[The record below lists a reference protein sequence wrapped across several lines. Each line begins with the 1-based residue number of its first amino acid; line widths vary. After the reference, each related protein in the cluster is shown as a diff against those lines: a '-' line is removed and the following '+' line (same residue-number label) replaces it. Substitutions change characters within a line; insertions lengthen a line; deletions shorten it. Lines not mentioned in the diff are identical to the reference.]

1 MRETASP
8 ITGLTNYAEDDN
20 LVYTAAADLYGV
32 GAYVDYPGFVSD
44 PYACGSVGY
53 CEIGPGVPGS
63 SGLGPPPDS
72 IGAVA
77 SFTLTAV
84 PEASTW
90 AMMLVGFAGLGLAG
104 YRRTA
109 MRTVG

>member
-1 MRETASP
+1 MTISFTRPLRISTASA
-8 ITGLTNYAEDDN
+8 LTSTIPASYRTPMPAGR
-20 LVYTAAADLYGV
+20 LATVR
-32 GAYVDYPGFVSD
+32 S
-44 PYACGSVGY
+44 
-53 CEIGPGVPGS
+53 PGVPGS

-90 AMMLVGFAGLGLAG
+90 AMMLAGFAGLGLAG